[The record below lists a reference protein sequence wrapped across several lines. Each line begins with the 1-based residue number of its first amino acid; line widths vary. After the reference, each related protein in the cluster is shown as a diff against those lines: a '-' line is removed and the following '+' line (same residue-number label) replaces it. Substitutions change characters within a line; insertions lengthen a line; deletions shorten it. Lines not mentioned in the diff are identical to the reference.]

1 MGLYTPPPGEE
12 NHNKPKIEKV
22 DPKEHDDDNNN
33 SNILFYSRPSI
44 GLRLW
49 GPLVPASD
57 CNWGLWLLTGTQIT
71 VGYFFLRRF
80 RVSMKNYFMNRP
92 ITKQIKDIPSLNRF
106 SQDSTG
112 TIQFTKQS
120 NVTSLTRNKNSEL
133 VQGHFGG
140 AQTFHI
146 QRSPSKLE
154 LFTNKYKSS
163 KWYKYIGHLT
173 RFTYLLLGSV
183 LTSLAVLEA
192 MRLLLLDY
200 DPWAEQA
207 KAAREQQFYND
218 ANQYYREGIDPSK
231 TRIRVKDP
239 SSGKLIDITNDDS
252 LRSNIAMAR
261 AGVLHNKLFFE
272 WFGPVNMKPFDF
284 NEFLTFIEQYEMNK
298 EAMKEAILANP
309 KRLLKEQDLQN
320 CKKLELALDKQ
331 NRDNR
336 ETFLNMGTN
345 GMANVTFNG
354 LSPVNDIANQF
365 KINSNNNLE
374 TLGHQM
380 AGAVSNTTNSSPV
393 VILPPNARDPDHMAF
408 IDTWEANEP
417 WNRLGLD
424 IHMSAR
430 FIPSSTVYHSNDENV
445 VDDDDNSNDSDEK
458 R

>member
-71 VGYFFLRRF
+71 VGYIFLRRF

-120 NVTSLTRNKNSEL
+120 N
-133 VQGHFGG
+133 GHFGG

-261 AGVLHNKLFFE
+261 AGVLHNKFFFE

-336 ETFLNMGTN
+336 ETFLNMGT
-345 GMANVTFNG
+345 
-354 LSPVNDIANQF
+354 
-365 KINSNNNLE
+365 K

-380 AGAVSNTTNSSPV
+380 AGTVSNTTNSSPV

-408 IDTWEANEP
+408 IDTWETNEP

-430 FIPSSTVYHSNDENV
+430 FIPSSTVYHNNDENF
-445 VDDDDNSNDSDEK
+445 DDDDNSNDSDEK
-458 R
+458 K